1 MERPAHTEVRD
12 VARYTVLLIEP
23 DTSLRRLIALGL
35 LQRGMQVVEAS
46 SLAALAEQ
54 PVADPDLLVLD
65 LDTGGRD
72 SSLQTISTYPYLA
85 ALPTVILAWEPPASI
100 STATLPLRES
110 VAKPF
115 DARTLHATIENVLIT
130 STSIARVPA
139 RQIMATAAS
148 APTASLSPLITAAG
162 LLLTVVGLMML
173 QMLIAGAGLLVMLVA
188 LLWWTLGK
196 RPEHKVL
203 LGEAGQPYAPSLP

>member
-1 MERPAHTEVRD
+1 MLSTTQ
-12 VARYTVLLIEP
+12 YTVLLIEP
-23 DTSLRRLIALGL
+23 DKSLRRLIALSL
-35 LQRGMQVVEAS
+35 YRRGIQVVEAS
-46 SLAALAEQ
+46 SLASLAEL
-54 PVADPDLLVLD
+54 PVVHPDLLVLD
-65 LDTGGRD
+65 LDSGNRD
-72 SSLQTISTYPYLA
+72 YSWQTILTHPYLA
-85 ALPTVILAWEPPASI
+85 GLPTVVLAWEPPTSL

-110 VAKPF
+110 VTKPF
-115 DARTLHATIENVLIT
+115 DARILQATIENVLIT

-148 APTASLSPLITAAG
+148 VPSASLSPLITAAG

-173 QMLIAGAGLLVMLVA
+173 QMLIAGAGLLVVLVA

-203 LGEAGQPYAPSLP
+203 RSEPGQPYAPLLP